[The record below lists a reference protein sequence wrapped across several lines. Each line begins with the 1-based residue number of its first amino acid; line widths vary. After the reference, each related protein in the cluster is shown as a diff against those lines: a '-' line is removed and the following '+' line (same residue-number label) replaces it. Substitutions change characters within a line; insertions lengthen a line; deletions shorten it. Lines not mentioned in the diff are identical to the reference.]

1 MKRLKNNS
9 GATIL
14 MALLLILL
22 ATAVGAAVLTA
33 AVSAA
38 RHLRSDREAQQNYLT
53 VSSAAELIRDSITG
67 QTYQR
72 TLTKYYNRED
82 ITDADGNVIE
92 VRYVYNHTEIVQNP
106 PDGKIG
112 GIMGAWLAD
121 CIADRDNENKEF
133 ASFRNCEDTITVT
146 VDAGEGKL
154 RPVQAKFSAKPST
167 IILEGK
173 ELDSSIIQVELSLA
187 PEDGK
192 TEDDCH
198 MTLAIKGTLTKKK
211 NSEVWNTT
219 GTAYSDIFTTT
230 VTWGSPKI
238 TKGIADKEAG
248 T

>member
-72 TLTKYYNRED
+72 TLTEIHTFKEKED
-82 ITDADGNVIE
+82 GVVEENIS
-92 VRYVYNHTEIVQNP
+92 RSVQMAP
-106 PDGKIG
+106 SDGKLKG
-112 GIMGAWLAD
+112 VMGAWLAD
-121 CIADRDNENKEF
+121 CIADKSDTTKDF
-133 ASFRNCEDTITVT
+133 ARFQNCEDTITVT
-146 VDAGEGKL
+146 VDGGDGSL
-154 RPVQAKFSAKPST
+154 RPVRAKFSAKPST
-167 IILEGK
+167 ITLEGK

-192 TEDDCH
+192 TEDDCR
-198 MTLAIKGTLTKKK
+198 MTLTMQGALQTKRESVSPEPDK
-211 NSEVWNTT
+211 ETYT
-219 GTAYSDIFTTT
+219 FITT

>member
-53 VSSAAELIRDSITG
+53 VSSAAELIRDSING

-72 TLTKYYNRED
+72 TLTEYYNRED
-82 ITDADGNVIE
+82 ITDADGNVIG
-92 VRYVYNHTEIVQNP
+92 VRYVYDHTEIVQNP

-112 GIMGAWLAD
+112 GIMGEWLAD

-133 ASFRNCEDTITVT
+133 ARFQNCEDTITVT
-146 VDAGEGKL
+146 VDGGEVRL
-154 RPVQAKFSAKPST
+154 RPVQVKFSAKPST

-187 PEDGK
+187 PENGK
-192 TEDDCH
+192 ADDCH

>member
-72 TLTKYYNRED
+72 TLTEIHTFKEKED
-82 ITDADGNVIE
+82 GGVEENISRSVQMAPSDGRLKGV
-92 VRYVYNHTEIVQNP
+92 
-106 PDGKIG
+106 
-112 GIMGAWLAD
+112 MGAWLAD

-133 ASFRNCEDTITVT
+133 ASFRKCEDTITVT

-167 IILEGK
+167 IILEGE
-173 ELDSSIIQVELSLA
+173 ELDSSDIQVELSLA

-211 NSEVWNTT
+211 NLEVWNTT

>member
-1 MKRLKNNS
+1 MKKVKNNS

-67 QTYQR
+67 QTYER
-72 TLTKYYNRED
+72 TLTEIHTFKEKED
-82 ITDADGNVIE
+82 GGVEENIS
-92 VRYVYNHTEIVQNP
+92 RSVQMAP
-106 PDGKIG
+106 SDGKLKG
-112 GIMGAWLAD
+112 VMGAWLAD
-121 CIADRDNENKEF
+121 CIADKSDTTKDF

-146 VDAGEGKL
+146 VDGGDGSL

-173 ELDSSIIQVELSLA
+173 ELDSSDIQVELSLA

-192 TEDDCH
+192 TEDDCR

>member
-72 TLTKYYNRED
+72 TLTKYYKYVET
-82 ITDADGNVIE
+82 TDGEGNVTGGY
-92 VRYVYNHTEIVQNP
+92 YVHDYTGIVQNP

-121 CIADRDNENKEF
+121 CIADKSDTTKDF
-133 ASFRNCEDTITVT
+133 ARFQNCEDTITVT
-146 VDAGEGKL
+146 VDGGEGRL
-154 RPVQAKFSAKPST
+154 RPVQAKFSAEPST
-167 IILEGK
+167 ITLEGK
-173 ELDSSIIQVELSLA
+173 ELDSSDIQVELSLA

-219 GTAYSDIFTTT
+219 RTAYSDIFTTT
-230 VTWGSPKI
+230 VIWGSPKI